1 MSHEGTCLLFLNL
14 FLKVFLA
21 FSLSLLSPLFSLT
34 ILEKGQPRP
43 TILSATCAWSPND
56 EEDCTGVPWW
66 SILHWAAWKKK
77 EQDGTIL
84 RETRKRNVCVY
95 MCVCVRYAWQRRAAG
110 RSRAVGQVR
119 GMIPS
124 SRANNS
130 PVPTEL
136 RQPENRP
143 GLSARLVVARSFI
156 RRTVCPFACCLRRLF
171 FARHCRLYD
180 GCVGRRRPTV
190 ATIGAFFL
198 SFYYTLQ
205 CTSAPYNNKLPF
217 DASSN
222 PKFSVSGLSKIVHVI
237 LWKINTVINRK

>member
-1 MSHEGTCLLFLNL
+1 MY
-14 FLKVFLA
+14 V
-21 FSLSLLSPLFSLT
+21 
-34 ILEKGQPRP
+34 
-43 TILSATCAWSPND
+43 CA
-56 EEDCTGVPWW
+56 
-66 SILHWAAWKKK
+66 
-77 EQDGTIL
+77 
-84 RETRKRNVCVY
+84 
-95 MCVCVRYAWQRRAAG
+95 CVRHAWQRRAAG
-110 RSRAVGQVR
+110 RRRGGGAGFR

-198 SFYYTLQ
+198 SFHATMYGLH
-205 CTSAPYNNKLPF
+205 NN
-217 DASSN
+217 SSDSIRARIPN
-222 PKFSVSGLSKIVHVI
+222 SLSSGLSKVVHVI
-237 LWKINTVINRK
+237 P